1 MRKNRSFIFIIC
13 AFIGALFLSACQNK
27 NSLSAAQIAVLKQQ
41 GFKQT
46 DEGWLFGM
54 SEKVLFGNNQS
65 HLRPEGE
72 VKLKELANV
81 LTKAGIHH
89 ARLDGHTDNYG
100 EVGYNNQLSLKR
112 ANTVAD
118 ALTQG
123 GMQRRGLTTRGLGPS
138 QPIADNK
145 SSKGRAENRRVAIVI
160 TAP

>member
-1 MRKNRSFIFIIC
+1 MSKNRFFIIVF
-13 AFIGALFLSACQNK
+13 ALISTLFLSACQNK
-27 NSLSAAQIAVLKQQ
+27 GALTAAQIAALKQQ
-41 GFKQT
+41 GFQQT

-65 HLRPEGE
+65 HLHPSGE
-72 VKLKELANV
+72 AKLKELANV
-81 LTKAGIHH
+81 LTKVGINH

-100 EVGYNNQLSLKR
+100 EVSYNDQLSLKR

-118 ALTQG
+118 ALTRG
-123 GMQRRGLTTRGLGPS
+123 GMQRNNLSTRGLGPS
-138 QPIADNK
+138 QPIADNR

>member
-1 MRKNRSFIFIIC
+1 MSKKRSFMFVC
-13 AFIGALFLSACQNK
+13 TFIGTLFLSACQNK
-27 NSLSAAQIAVLKQQ
+27 GGLTAEQITTLKQQ
-41 GFKQT
+41 GFQQT

-72 VKLKELANV
+72 AKLKELASV
-81 LTKAGIHH
+81 LSKVGIHH

-100 EVGYNNQLSLKR
+100 EVSYNNQLSLKR

-118 ALTQG
+118 ALTDG
-123 GMQRRGLTTRGLGPS
+123 GMQRANLTTRGLGPS
-138 QPIADNK
+138 QPIADNR

>member
-1 MRKNRSFIFIIC
+1 MSKSRSFIFICTFIC
-13 AFIGALFLSACQNK
+13 TLFLSACQN
-27 NSLSAAQIAVLKQQ
+27 NGRLTAAQIAALKQQ
-41 GFKQT
+41 GFQQT

-54 SEKVLFGNNQS
+54 SEKVLFGNNQF

-72 VKLKELANV
+72 TKLKELASV
-81 LTKAGIHH
+81 LTKVGIHH

-100 EVGYNNQLSLKR
+100 EVSYNNQLSLKR

-123 GMQRRGLTTRGLGPS
+123 GMQRTNLTTRGLGPS
-138 QPIADNK
+138 QPIADNR